1 VAAKVVLLLG
11 KIVKF
16 QNGLLDNQNILIT
29 FVVMEIS
36 LEILNKYHE
45 EGLLYKQVHP
55 TLPLTIWNYAEKVQY
70 EGLWD
75 EVTTSC
81 RGLITDNVGK
91 IVVQPF
97 KKFFN
102 YEELVGKG
110 VIPEKGDYVYV
121 QEKMDGSLGIL
132 FNYDG
137 EWIMAT
143 RGSFTSEQAVMGLE
157 IVKEKYFLDSWM
169 QEYAYLLEIIYPE
182 NRIVVNY
189 GVEKVTFL
197 SAVLNG
203 TYKWNSTDDTE
214 LHWSTS
220 LMIFKSNG
228 IHESDVVKTE
238 QHFKFSDELYKSLKE
253 KNETNKE
260 GFVLRFQPGNFRM
273 KIKFE
278 EYVRLHKIMTNLS
291 TTAVW
296 EVLSN
301 GVNMDELLKDVPDEF
316 YDKIKEYEDELKFM
330 FNSLS
335 NDYGIHFRDIQNMM
349 DKVGGDRKNFA
360 NVAKQYKYPS
370 LLFGMLDGKDVS
382 PIIWKIVKP
391 EFKKL

>member
-132 FNYDG
+132 FNYDD

-301 GVNMDELLKDVPDEF
+301 GGNMDELLKDVPDEF

-391 EFKKL
+391 KFKKL

>member
-1 VAAKVVLLLG
+1 
-11 KIVKF
+11 VKF

-81 RGLITDNVGK
+81 RGLITDNVGN

-301 GVNMDELLKDVPDEF
+301 GGNMDELLKDVPDEF

>member
-1 VAAKVVLLLG
+1 
-11 KIVKF
+11 VKF